1 MVSWYD
7 ALDYCN
13 KRSIQ
18 EGLKPYY
25 NIIKNKKDFNNQS
38 EYGNLKWTVT
48 INSGSK
54 GNRLPTEIEW
64 EYAVSGGQMSKS
76 YTYSGSNEVNEV
88 AWYWTNSGDK

>member
-1 MVSWYD
+1 MDSH
-7 ALDYCN
+7 
-13 KRSIQ
+13 
-18 EGLKPYY
+18 
-25 NIIKNKKDFNNQS
+25 
-38 EYGNLKWTVT
+38 T

>member
-25 NIIKNKKDFNNQS
+25 NIIKNKKDFNKQS

-48 INSGSK
+48 RSIQDLRETDCRQK
-54 GNRLPTEIEW
+54 
-64 EYAVSGGQMSKS
+64 
-76 YTYSGSNEVNEV
+76 
-88 AWYWTNSGDK
+88 